1 MTLQELFDSF
11 AGNPTP
17 LIIYFILVPLTA
29 FIANFMSGNE
39 QYQSPWNY
47 LYSTLVYLAAVPGIL
62 AVVLCIYTFFFESQR
77 SLLEVNALVYFL
89 PIIVMIATLLI
100 IARHVNMN
108 KIPGFN
114 KLSAMLM
121 MLTVTFITIL
131 IIQKTR
137 IWVMFHGSVMH
148 LFGLFVIL
156 FAVFMW
162 GWSKFFS
169 SSSSEKPTSH
179 TNNREIEW

>member
-1 MTLQELFDSF
+1 MTLQELFDGF

-47 LYSTLVYLAAVPGIL
+47 LYSTLVYLAAVPGML
-62 AVVLCIYTFFFESQR
+62 AVVLCIYTFFFEPQR
-77 SLLEVNALVYFL
+77 SLLQVNALVYFM

-148 LFGLFVIL
+148 LFGLFIIL

-169 SSSSEKPTSH
+169 SNSSESTSH
-179 TNNREIEW
+179 SSNREIEW